1 MSNLIAILICFFL
14 FLIVYQLFLAYFNP
28 IIEGIENQTYQDYDK
43 NNDDNIRILT
53 QQNSGNI
60 EVLKQRIDEVMGLN
74 KEVHD
79 LSGNVATLQSQVDG
93 LLQANIDAASAY
105 PTTPPDGSGL
115 DTDTTTEVV
124 ETDVAV
130 TDVGV

>member
-115 DTDTTTEVV
+115 DTDTTTEIV

-130 TDVGV
+130 TE